1 MLGPSGE
8 GLGLRNP
15 EARVRQVILILVQP
29 QPPAVA
35 ATRMTPTRWVW
46 ALLRRIVRVR

>member
-1 MLGPSGE
+1 MLEPSGE

-15 EARVRQVILILVQP
+15 EVRVRQVILILVQP